1 MATAKTKTAKTV
13 ETIETPVAK
22 AAVIARKGARAYL
35 GLFGMAYDRAQM
47 RAEQVRTATDGLFDT
62 LVAKGEIIEG
72 KAVVFAKDAQAKA
85 TTRYVDTSAK
95 VRSVLPTSANDRV
108 SELEAKITALNK
120 KIAALSKK
128 AVKPAKKAS
137 MKTAKTKKAA

>member
-1 MATAKTKTAKTV
+1 MATAKKKTAKAV
-13 ETIETPVAK
+13 EITETPVAK
-22 AAVIARKGARAYL
+22 AAVLARKGARAYL

-72 KAVVFAKDAQAKA
+72 KAALFAKDAQAKA
-85 TTRYVDTSAK
+85 TTRYAGTSAK
-95 VRSVLPTSANDRV
+95 VRSVLPASANDRV
-108 SELEAKITALNK
+108 SELEAEISALNK
-120 KIAALSKK
+120 KISSLSKK

-137 MKTAKTKKAA
+137 MKTTKTKKAA